1 VLNAAREILLGSRVP
16 KENSHRDEPPKM
28 RLIPR
33 ETKFFDLFAELS
45 GNLTEGAKLLR
56 AILEDPRDLAV
67 RVQQVQAIE
76 HKGDRAT
83 HAIIT
88 KLNQTF
94 ITPFDR
100 EDIHRLAS
108 SLDDVLDYVNSAA
121 VRLVMY
127 KISAPPPV
135 AAELAGLIVLQC
147 EELAHGVSLL
157 EKNGHV
163 MDHCAE
169 VNRLEDQADHVSRR
183 AIADLFEHERDP
195 IQLIKL
201 KELYEV
207 LEFATDKAEDA
218 ANVLEAIVVK
228 SA

>member
-1 VLNAAREILLGSRVP
+1 
-16 KENSHRDEPPKM
+16 M

-33 ETKFFDLFAELS
+33 DEKFFDLFAELS
-45 GNLTEGAKLLR
+45 SNLTEGGKLLR
-56 AILEDPRDLAV
+56 SILEDPRDLAL
-67 RVQQVQAIE
+67 RVEQMQAIE
-76 HKGDRAT
+76 HKADKAT
-83 HAIIT
+83 YSIIT

-108 SLDDVLDYVNSAA
+108 ALDDVLDFMNAA
-121 VRLVMY
+121 AARLVMY
-127 KISAPPPV
+127 KITAPPPV
-135 AAELAGLIVLQC
+135 SAELAGLVVLQC
-147 EELAHGVSLL
+147 EELARAVSLL

-163 MDHCAE
+163 MEHCAE
-169 VNRLEDQADHVSRR
+169 VSRLEEVADHVSRR
-183 AIADLFEHERDP
+183 AIADLFEREKDP

-201 KELYEV
+201 KELYET
-207 LEFATDKAEDA
+207 LEYATDKAEDA

>member
-1 VLNAAREILLGSRVP
+1 
-16 KENSHRDEPPKM
+16 M

-33 ETKFFDLFAELS
+33 DTKFFDLLADLS

-56 AILEDPRDLAV
+56 SILADPHDLAM
-67 RVQQVQAIE
+67 RVNQVQAIE
-76 HKGDRAT
+76 HKGDKAT

-108 SLDDVLDYVNSAA
+108 SLDDVLDFVNSAA
-121 VRLVMY
+121 LRLVMY
-127 KISAPPPV
+127 KISTPPPV
-135 AAELAGLIVLQC
+135 SAELAGIIVLQC
-147 EELAHGVSLL
+147 EGLAKAVSLL
-157 EKNGHV
+157 EKNGAV
-163 MDHCAE
+163 MEYCEE
-169 VNRLEDQADHVSRR
+169 VNRLEDMADHVSRR
-183 AIADLFEHERDP
+183 AIADLFENEKDP
-195 IQLIKL
+195 IHLIKL

-207 LEFATDKAEDA
+207 LEYATDKAEDA

-228 SA
+228 ST

>member
-1 VLNAAREILLGSRVP
+1 
-16 KENSHRDEPPKM
+16 M

-33 ETKFFDLFAELS
+33 DPKFFDLFAELS
-45 GNLTEGAKLLR
+45 NNLTDGAKLLR
-56 AILEDPRDLAV
+56 TILSDPKDLAM
-67 RVQQVQAIE
+67 RVNQVQAIE
-76 HKGDRAT
+76 HRGDKAT

-108 SLDDVLDYVNSAA
+108 SLDDVLDFVNSAA
-121 VRLVMY
+121 LRLVMY
-127 KISAPPPV
+127 KIHTPPPV
-135 AAELAGLIVLQC
+135 AAELAGIIVLQC
-147 EELAHGVSLL
+147 EELGKGVSLL

-163 MDHCAE
+163 MKHCEE
-169 VNRLEDQADHVSRR
+169 VNRLEDMADHVSRK
-183 AIADLFEHERDP
+183 AIADLFEHEKNP

-207 LEFATDKAEDA
+207 LEYATDKAEDA
-218 ANVLEAIVVK
+218 ANVIEAIVVK
-228 SA
+228 ST